1 MQCSLSLSHIFNIL
15 IKSDNTYHKLTL
27 EEIKTWVCP
36 GGGEIQKRGRTSRK
50 EKTVEGEKLGNER
63 LKIKRSSERHRPRLL
78 ATSPL
83 LPEIPRIL
91 GGDSEQYHLY
101 LGNQGDPSKK
111 GPCQMDITNR
121 SVIIY
126 DSDSKSYLKYDIS
139 L

>member
-1 MQCSLSLSHIFNIL
+1 M
-15 IKSDNTYHKLTL
+15 
-27 EEIKTWVCP
+27 CP
-36 GGGEIQKRGRTSRK
+36 GGSEIQKRGRTSRK

-91 GGDSEQYHLY
+91 GGDSEQFHLY

-111 GPCQMDITNR
+111 EIKQVENARERASTAAQPGGSTA
-121 SVIIY
+121 
-126 DSDSKSYLKYDIS
+126 
-139 L
+139 